1 MNHDAASRNAVQ
13 NDAALNSVGLH
24 DPGRNGP
31 VVTPDTPLLVARDLR
46 VHYPVRSA
54 GWFGKPVL
62 ARAVDGV
69 SLEIARGETL
79 GLVGESGSGKTTLGR
94 AVLRRTPLTA
104 GSLQFKGADI
114 THANKA
120 QLRELRRHMQLVF
133 QDPSTSLN
141 PRHTVFEAIAEP
153 LIVHG
158 WTGGRDALRRRVAE
172 LIDQVGLPADAAE
185 RYPHAFSGGQRQRVG
200 IARALAIRP
209 DLIVADEPVSA
220 LDVSVRA
227 QIINLF
233 QDLQQELGLSF
244 LLIAHDLAVVRH
256 VSHRIAIMYAGQ
268 VVETGA
274 RDDIYERP
282 LHPYTRG
289 LLAAVPEPERG
300 AADRRPYAVAAGEPP
315 SPMSPPTGCRYHP
328 RCPIAQPRCQLAAPP
343 LQTRASGHAVACWLV
358 EQPASIPS
366 A

>member
-1 MNHDAASRNAVQ
+1 
-13 NDAALNSVGLH
+13 
-24 DPGRNGP
+24 
-31 VVTPDTPLLVARDLR
+31 
-46 VHYPVRSA
+46 
-54 GWFGKPVL
+54 VL

-69 SLEIARGETL
+69 SLDVARGETL

-104 GSLQFKGADI
+104 GSIHFKGEDI
-114 THANKA
+114 TRAGKS

-158 WTGGRDALRRRVAE
+158 WNAGRDALRRRVAE

-268 VVETGA
+268 VVETGS

-282 LHPYTRG
+282 RHPYTRG

-300 AADRRPYAVAAGEPP
+300 ASRRQGFAVATGEPP
-315 SPMSPPTGCRYHP
+315 SPMSPPSGCRYHP
-328 RCPIAQPRCQLAAPP
+328 RCPQAADRCRIAAPP
-343 LQTRASGHAVACWLV
+343 LEPGATGHAVACWFAAPI
-358 EQPASIPS
+358 PATP
-366 A
+366 

>member
-1 MNHDAASRNAVQ
+1 MST
-13 NDAALNSVGLH
+13 L
-24 DPGRNGP
+24 
-31 VVTPDTPLLVARDLR
+31 TPLLQVDDLR

-69 SLEIARGETL
+69 TLTLGRGETL

-94 AVLRRTPLTA
+94 AVLRRTPLTS
-104 GSLQFKGADI
+104 GTIRFDGTDI
-114 THANKA
+114 THAGTA

-141 PRHTVFEAIAEP
+141 PRHTVFDAIAEP

-158 WTGGRDALRRRVAE
+158 WHEGRAALEARVAA
-172 LIDQVGLPADAAE
+172 LIAQVGLPADSAE
-185 RYPHAFSGGQRQRVG
+185 RYPHAFSGGQRQRIG
-200 IARALAIRP
+200 IARALAIQP
-209 DLIVADEPVSA
+209 ELIVADEPVSA

-268 VVETGA
+268 VVETGT
-274 RDDIYERP
+274 RDDVYERAQ
-282 LHPYTRG
+282 HPYTRG

-300 AADRRPYAVAAGEPP
+300 ASARRSFPVALGEPP

-328 RCPIAQPRCQLAAPP
+328 RCPFATQRCADEAPP
-343 LQTRASGHAVACWLV
+343 LAELAPGHQVACWYPGV
-358 EQPASIPS
+358 AAAPG
-366 A
+366 

>member
-1 MNHDAASRNAVQ
+1 MTDANV
-13 NDAALNSVGLH
+13 
-24 DPGRNGP
+24 
-31 VVTPDTPLLVARDLR
+31 LLQARDLR
-46 VHYPVRSA
+46 VHFPVRSA

-69 SLEIARGETL
+69 SLDLARGETL

-94 AVLRRTPLTA
+94 AVLRRAPLA
-104 GSLQFKGADI
+104 SGSLHFRGEDI
-114 THANKA
+114 TRAGNT
-120 QLRELRRHMQLVF
+120 QLRQLRRHMQLVF

-141 PRHTVFEAIAEP
+141 PRHTVFDAIAEP

-158 WTGGRDALRRRVAE
+158 WSAGRDALRRRVAQ
-172 LIDQVGLPADAAE
+172 LIGQVGLPADAAQ

-200 IARALAIRP
+200 IARALAVQP

-268 VVETGA
+268 IVETGA
-274 RDDIYERP
+274 RDDIYQRP
-282 LHPYTRG
+282 RHPYTRA
-289 LLAAVPEPERG
+289 LLAAVPEPRRE
-300 AADRRPYAVAAGEPP
+300 ADAQREPYRVAPGEPP
-315 SPMSPPTGCRYHP
+315 SPMSPPSGCRYHP
-328 RCPIAQPRCQLAAPP
+328 RCPLATERCRQEAPP
-343 LQTRASGHAVACWLV
+343 LLTGASGPPAKPAIPVTPTALATPRSSVAPHSSVAPAHAVACWFAD
-358 EQPASIPS
+358 QIPATP
-366 A
+366 

>member
-1 MNHDAASRNAVQ
+1 MS
-13 NDAALNSVGLH
+13 
-24 DPGRNGP
+24 
-31 VVTPDTPLLVARDLR
+31 TPTPLLQARDIR

-69 SLEIARGETL
+69 SLDIARGETL

-94 AVLRRTPLTA
+94 AVLRRTPLT
-104 GSLQFKGADI
+104 GGTLHFRGEDI
-114 THANKA
+114 THAGKG
-120 QLRELRRHMQLVF
+120 QMRELRRHMQLVF

-141 PRHTVFEAIAEP
+141 PRHTVFELIAEP

-158 WTGGRDALRRRVAE
+158 WRAGRDALRTRVAE
-172 LIDQVGLPADAAE
+172 LIAQVGLPADSAQ
-185 RYPHAFSGGQRQRVG
+185 RYPHAFSGGQRQRIG

-209 DLIVADEPVSA
+209 ELIVADEPVSA

-233 QDLQQELGLSF
+233 QDLQQELGLSI

-268 VVETGA
+268 VVESGS

-282 LHPYTRG
+282 LHPYTRS

-300 AADRRPYAVAAGEPP
+300 TAQRQTFSVAAGEPP
-315 SPMSPPTGCRYHP
+315 SPMSPPSGCRYHP
-328 RCPIAQPRCQLAAPP
+328 RCPLAAERCRLAAPP
-343 LQTRASGHAVACWLV
+343 LDTRRPGHAVACWFADPD
-358 EQPASIPS
+358 PATP
-366 A
+366 

>member
-1 MNHDAASRNAVQ
+1 MTES
-13 NDAALNSVGLH
+13 S
-24 DPGRNGP
+24 
-31 VVTPDTPLLVARDLR
+31 PLLQARDLR

-69 SLEIARGETL
+69 SLDVARGETL

-104 GSLQFKGADI
+104 GSIHFKGEDI
-114 THANKA
+114 THAGKS

-158 WTGGRDALRRRVAE
+158 WNAGRDALRRRVAE

-268 VVETGA
+268 VVETGS

-282 LHPYTRG
+282 RHPYTRG

-300 AADRRPYAVAAGEPP
+300 APRRQGFAVATGEPP
-315 SPMSPPTGCRYHP
+315 SPMSPPSGCRYHP
-328 RCPIAQPRCQLAAPP
+328 RCPQAADRCRIAAPP
-343 LQTRASGHAVACWLV
+343 LETGATGHAVACWFAAPI
-358 EQPASIPS
+358 PATP
-366 A
+366 

>member
-1 MNHDAASRNAVQ
+1 MNAPQ
-13 NDAALNSVGLH
+13 
-24 DPGRNGP
+24 
-31 VVTPDTPLLVARDLR
+31 PLRQVNDLR

-69 SLEIARGETL
+69 SLTLNRGETL

-94 AVLRRTPLTA
+94 AVLRRTPLTS
-104 GSLQFKGADI
+104 GSIRFDGADI
-114 THANKA
+114 TQAGA
-120 QLRELRRHMQLVF
+120 ARLRELRRHMQLVF

-141 PRHTVFEAIAEP
+141 PRHTVFDAIAEP

-158 WTGGRDALRRRVAE
+158 WREGRAALEARVAA
-172 LIDQVGLPADAAE
+172 LIAQVGLPADSAQ
-185 RYPHAFSGGQRQRVG
+185 RYPHAFSGGQRQRIG
-200 IARALAIRP
+200 IARALAIQP
-209 DLIVADEPVSA
+209 ELIVADEPVSA

-233 QDLQQELGLSF
+233 QDLQQALGLSF

-268 VVETGA
+268 IVETGA
-274 RDDIYERP
+274 RDDVYERAQ
-282 LHPYTRG
+282 HPYTRG

-300 AADRRPYAVAAGEPP
+300 AAARRTFPVALGEPP

-328 RCPIAQPRCQLAAPP
+328 RCPFATQRCQDEVPP
-343 LQTRASGHAVACWLV
+343 LAQVAPGHAVACWYPGISV
-358 EQPASIPS
+358 RPA
-366 A
+366 

>member
-1 MNHDAASRNAVQ
+1 MTES
-13 NDAALNSVGLH
+13 S
-24 DPGRNGP
+24 
-31 VVTPDTPLLVARDLR
+31 PLLQARDIR

-54 GWFGKPVL
+54 GWFGKPVM

-69 SLEIARGETL
+69 SLELARGETL

-94 AVLRRTPLTA
+94 AVLRRTPLTG
-104 GSLQFKGADI
+104 GSIHFKGEDI
-114 THANKA
+114 THAGKS
-120 QLRELRRHMQLVF
+120 QLRDLRRHMQLVF

-158 WTGGRDALRRRVAE
+158 WNAGRDALRRRVAE
-172 LIDQVGLPADAAE
+172 LIDQVGLPADTAE

-268 VVETGA
+268 VVETGS

-300 AADRRPYAVAAGEPP
+300 ASRRQAFAVAAGEPP
-315 SPMSPPTGCRYHP
+315 SPMSPPSGCRYHP
-328 RCPIAQPRCQLAAPP
+328 RCPQAEDRCRMAAPP
-343 LQTRASGHAVACWLV
+343 LEARAPGHAVACWFAGGI
-358 EQPASIPS
+358 PATP
-366 A
+366 

>member
-1 MNHDAASRNAVQ
+1 MTDS
-13 NDAALNSVGLH
+13 S
-24 DPGRNGP
+24 
-31 VVTPDTPLLVARDLR
+31 PLLQARDLR

-69 SLEIARGETL
+69 SLEVARGETL

-104 GSLQFKGADI
+104 GSIHFKGEDI
-114 THANKA
+114 THAGKS

-158 WTGGRDALRRRVAE
+158 WNAGRDALRRRVAE

-256 VSHRIAIMYAGQ
+256 VSHRIAIIYAGQ
-268 VVETGA
+268 VVETGS

-300 AADRRPYAVAAGEPP
+300 ASRRQVFAVATGEPP
-315 SPMSPPTGCRYHP
+315 SPMSPPSGCRYHP
-328 RCPIAQPRCQLAAPP
+328 RCPLAADRCRMAAPP
-343 LQTRASGHAVACWLV
+343 LETRAAGHAVACWFAAPI
-358 EQPASIPS
+358 PATP
-366 A
+366 

>member
-1 MNHDAASRNAVQ
+1 MTES
-13 NDAALNSVGLH
+13 S
-24 DPGRNGP
+24 
-31 VVTPDTPLLVARDLR
+31 PLLQARDIR

-54 GWFGKPVL
+54 GWFGKPVM

-69 SLEIARGETL
+69 SLVLARGETL

-94 AVLRRTPLTA
+94 AVLRRTPLTG
-104 GSLQFKGADI
+104 GSIHFKGDDI
-114 THANKA
+114 THAGKS
-120 QLRELRRHMQLVF
+120 QLRDLRRHMQLVF

-158 WTGGRDALRRRVAE
+158 WNAGRDALRRRVAE

-268 VVETGA
+268 VVETGS

-300 AADRRPYAVAAGEPP
+300 ASRRQAFAVAAGEPP
-315 SPMSPPTGCRYHP
+315 SPMSPPSGCRYHP
-328 RCPIAQPRCQLAAPP
+328 RCPQAEDRCRMAAPP
-343 LQTRASGHAVACWLV
+343 LEARAPGHAVACWFAGGI
-358 EQPASIPS
+358 PATP
-366 A
+366 

>member
-1 MNHDAASRNAVQ
+1 MTES
-13 NDAALNSVGLH
+13 S
-24 DPGRNGP
+24 
-31 VVTPDTPLLVARDLR
+31 PLLQARDIR

-54 GWFGKPVL
+54 GWFGKPVM

-69 SLEIARGETL
+69 SLVLARGETL

-94 AVLRRTPLTA
+94 AVLRRTPLTG
-104 GSLQFKGADI
+104 GSIHFKGEDI
-114 THANKA
+114 THAGKS
-120 QLRELRRHMQLVF
+120 QLRDLRRHMQLVF

-158 WTGGRDALRRRVAE
+158 WNAGRDALRRRVAE

-268 VVETGA
+268 VVETGS

-300 AADRRPYAVAAGEPP
+300 ASRRQAFAVAAGEPP
-315 SPMSPPTGCRYHP
+315 SPMSPPSGCRYHP
-328 RCPIAQPRCQLAAPP
+328 RCPQAEDRCRMAAPP
-343 LQTRASGHAVACWLV
+343 LEARAPGHAVACWFAGGI
-358 EQPASIPS
+358 PATP
-366 A
+366 

>member
-1 MNHDAASRNAVQ
+1 
-13 NDAALNSVGLH
+13 
-24 DPGRNGP
+24 
-31 VVTPDTPLLVARDLR
+31 LLQVDDLR

-54 GWFGKPVL
+54 GWFGKPVI

-69 SLEIARGETL
+69 SLALARGETL

-94 AVLRRTPLTA
+94 AVLRRTPLTS
-104 GSLQFKGADI
+104 GTIRFNGADI
-114 THANKA
+114 THAGTA

-141 PRHTVFEAIAEP
+141 PRHTVFDAIAEP

-158 WTGGRDALRRRVAE
+158 WRAGRAALEARVTG
-172 LIDQVGLPADAAE
+172 LIAQVGLPADSAQ
-185 RYPHAFSGGQRQRVG
+185 RYPHAFSGGQRQRIG
-200 IARALAIRP
+200 IARALAIQP
-209 DLIVADEPVSA
+209 ELIVADEPVSA

-268 VVETGA
+268 VVETGT
-274 RDDIYERP
+274 RDDVYERA

-300 AADRRPYAVAAGEPP
+300 ASRRRSFPVALGEPP
-315 SPMSPPTGCRYHP
+315 SPMSPPAGCRYHP
-328 RCPIAQPRCQLAAPP
+328 RCPFAAERCRREAPP
-343 LQTRASGHAVACWLV
+343 LREQVAGHRVACWFPGV
-358 EQPASIPS
+358 STPPA
-366 A
+366 

>member
-1 MNHDAASRNAVQ
+1 MTA
-13 NDAALNSVGLH
+13 
-24 DPGRNGP
+24 
-31 VVTPDTPLLVARDLR
+31 PLLQVEDLR

-54 GWFGKPVL
+54 GWFSRPMT

-69 SLEIARGETL
+69 SLELARGETL

-94 AVLRRTPLTA
+94 AVLRRTPLTSGSIRFQGKDISTA
-104 GSLQFKGADI
+104 GA
-114 THANKA
+114 A

-133 QDPSTSLN
+133 QDPTTSLN
-141 PRHTVFEAIAEP
+141 PRHTVFDAIAEP

-158 WTGGRDALRRRVAE
+158 WSAGRRALEGRVAQ
-172 LIDQVGLPADAAE
+172 LITQVGLPADTAK

-200 IARALAIRP
+200 IARALAIQP
-209 DLIVADEPVSA
+209 ELIVADEPVSA

-256 VSHRIAIMYAGQ
+256 ISHRIAIMYAGQ
-268 VVETGA
+268 IVETGR
-274 RDDIYERP
+274 RDDVYDRP

-289 LLAAVPEPERG
+289 LLAAVPEPERHRDG
-300 AADRRPYAVAAGEPP
+300 RRTFPVALGEPP
-315 SPMSPPTGCRYHP
+315 SPMSPPSGCRYHP
-328 RCPIAQPRCQLAAPP
+328 RCPLAVERCRQEAPP
-343 LQTRASGHAVACWLV
+343 LMAMAGEHKVACWF
-358 EQPASIPS
+358 PGAAPISS
-366 A
+366 

>member
-1 MNHDAASRNAVQ
+1 MTDS
-13 NDAALNSVGLH
+13 S
-24 DPGRNGP
+24 
-31 VVTPDTPLLVARDLR
+31 PLLQARDIR

-54 GWFGKPVL
+54 GWFSKPVL

-94 AVLRRTPLTA
+94 AVLRRTPLA
-104 GSLQFKGADI
+104 GGSIHFKGQDI
-114 THANKA
+114 THAGKA

-158 WTGGRDALRRRVAE
+158 WNAGRDALRRRVAE

-268 VVETGA
+268 VVETGS

-300 AADRRPYAVAAGEPP
+300 ASLRQVYAVAAGEPP
-315 SPMSPPTGCRYHP
+315 SPMSPPSGCRYHP
-328 RCPIAQPRCQLAAPP
+328 RCPQAVERCRLAAPP
-343 LQTRASGHAVACWLV
+343 LEQRAPGHAAACWFA
-358 EQPASIPS
+358 EPIPATP
-366 A
+366 

>member
-1 MNHDAASRNAVQ
+1 MSDS
-13 NDAALNSVGLH
+13 S
-24 DPGRNGP
+24 
-31 VVTPDTPLLVARDLR
+31 PLLQARDLR

-69 SLEIARGETL
+69 SLELARGETL

-104 GSLQFKGADI
+104 GSIHFKGEDI
-114 THANKA
+114 THAGKS

-158 WTGGRDALRRRVAE
+158 WRAGRDALRQRVAE
-172 LIDQVGLPADAAE
+172 LIGQVGLPADAAA

-268 VVETGA
+268 VVETGS
-274 RDDIYERP
+274 RDDIYDRP
-282 LHPYTRG
+282 RHPYTRA

-300 AADRRPYAVAAGEPP
+300 ASSRQAFAAAAGEPP
-315 SPMSPPTGCRYHP
+315 SPMSPPSGCRYHP
-328 RCPIAQPRCQLAAPP
+328 RCPQAADRCRLAAPP
-343 LQTRASGHAVACWLV
+343 LETRAPGHAVACWFADPI
-358 EQPASIPS
+358 PATP
-366 A
+366 

>member
-1 MNHDAASRNAVQ
+1 M
-13 NDAALNSVGLH
+13 
-24 DPGRNGP
+24 
-31 VVTPDTPLLVARDLR
+31 
-46 VHYPVRSA
+46 HYPVRSA

-69 SLEIARGETL
+69 SLDVARGETL

-104 GSLQFKGADI
+104 GSIHFKGEDI
-114 THANKA
+114 TRAGKS

-158 WTGGRDALRRRVAE
+158 WNAGRDALRRRVAE

-268 VVETGA
+268 VVETGS

-282 LHPYTRG
+282 RHPYTRG

-300 AADRRPYAVAAGEPP
+300 ASRRQGFAVATGEPP
-315 SPMSPPTGCRYHP
+315 SPMSPPSGCRYHP
-328 RCPIAQPRCQLAAPP
+328 RCPQAADRCRIAAPP
-343 LQTRASGHAVACWLV
+343 LETGATGHAVACWFAAPI
-358 EQPASIPS
+358 PATP
-366 A
+366 

>member
-1 MNHDAASRNAVQ
+1 MADSF
-13 NDAALNSVGLH
+13 
-24 DPGRNGP
+24 
-31 VVTPDTPLLVARDLR
+31 PLLQARDLR

-69 SLEIARGETL
+69 SLTLARGETL

-104 GSLQFKGADI
+104 GSIHFKGEDI
-114 THANKA
+114 THAGKS

-158 WTGGRDALRRRVAE
+158 WRAGRDALRQRVAE
-172 LIDQVGLPADAAE
+172 LIGQVGLPADAAA

-233 QDLQQELGLSF
+233 QDLQQALGLSF

-268 VVETGA
+268 VVETGS
-274 RDDIYERP
+274 RDDIYDRP
-282 LHPYTRG
+282 RHPYTRA

-300 AADRRPYAVAAGEPP
+300 ASSRQAFAAAGEPP
-315 SPMSPPTGCRYHP
+315 SPMSPPSGCRYHP
-328 RCPIAQPRCQLAAPP
+328 RCPQAADRCRLAAPP
-343 LQTRASGHAVACWLV
+343 LEARAPGHAVACWFAAPI
-358 EQPASIPS
+358 PATP
-366 A
+366 

>member
-1 MNHDAASRNAVQ
+1 MTES
-13 NDAALNSVGLH
+13 S
-24 DPGRNGP
+24 
-31 VVTPDTPLLVARDLR
+31 PLLQARDLR

-69 SLEIARGETL
+69 SLDVARGETL

-104 GSLQFKGADI
+104 GSIHFKGEDI
-114 THANKA
+114 TRAGKS

-158 WTGGRDALRRRVAE
+158 WNAGRDALRRRVAE

-268 VVETGA
+268 VVETGS

-282 LHPYTRG
+282 RHPYTRG

-300 AADRRPYAVAAGEPP
+300 ASRRQGFAVATGEPP
-315 SPMSPPTGCRYHP
+315 SPMSPPSGCRYHP
-328 RCPIAQPRCQLAAPP
+328 RCPQAADRCRIAAPP
-343 LQTRASGHAVACWLV
+343 LETRATGHAVACWFAAPI
-358 EQPASIPS
+358 PATP
-366 A
+366 

>member
-1 MNHDAASRNAVQ
+1 MKPSTV
-13 NDAALNSVGLH
+13 
-24 DPGRNGP
+24 
-31 VVTPDTPLLVARDLR
+31 LLQARDIR

-69 SLEIARGETL
+69 SLNIARGETL

-104 GSLQFKGADI
+104 GTLHFQGEDI
-114 THANKA
+114 TRASKGKM
-120 QLRELRRHMQLVF
+120 RELRRHMQLVF

-141 PRHTVFEAIAEP
+141 PRHTVFELIAEP

-158 WTGGRDALRRRVAE
+158 WNAGREALRARVAE
-172 LIDQVGLPADAAE
+172 LIAQVGLPADAAE

-209 DLIVADEPVSA
+209 ELIVADEPVSA

-233 QDLQQELGLSF
+233 QDLQQELGLSI

-268 VVETGA
+268 IVESGS
-274 RDDIYERP
+274 REDIYERP
-282 LHPYTRG
+282 LHPYTRS

-300 AADRRPYAVAAGEPP
+300 ATGRPAFAVAAGEPP
-315 SPMSPPTGCRYHP
+315 SPMSPPSGCRYHP
-328 RCPIAQPRCQLAAPP
+328 RCPLAVERCRLAAPP
-343 LQTRASGHAVACWLV
+343 LDERDPGHAVACWL
-358 EQPASIPS
+358 ASVDSITP
-366 A
+366 